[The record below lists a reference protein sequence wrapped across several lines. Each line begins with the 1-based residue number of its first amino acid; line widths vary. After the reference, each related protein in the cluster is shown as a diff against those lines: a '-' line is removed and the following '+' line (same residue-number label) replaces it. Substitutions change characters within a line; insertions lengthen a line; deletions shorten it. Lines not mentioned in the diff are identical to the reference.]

1 MKTKTSKSGVTGSR
15 KNRRRLSVD
24 VIDELDGRLR
34 KIQLLADLMGVCQ
47 AEFLPP
53 GALEEAGLCIAD
65 EVRGIQAVLRKAGD
79 LCHEHD

>member
-1 MKTKTSKSGVTGSR
+1 
-15 KNRRRLSVD
+15 
-24 VIDELDGRLR
+24 
-34 KIQLLADLMGVCQ
+34 MGVCQ

-79 LCHEHD
+79 LCHEHHRPCQTETEH